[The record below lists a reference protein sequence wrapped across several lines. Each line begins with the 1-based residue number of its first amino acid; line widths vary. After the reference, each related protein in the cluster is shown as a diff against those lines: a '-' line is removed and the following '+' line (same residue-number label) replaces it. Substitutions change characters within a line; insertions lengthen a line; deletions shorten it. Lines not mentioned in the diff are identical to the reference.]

1 MLTWFIVIFT
11 FDLPAWLMLV
21 YWFAMQVFGG
31 YGQTMQT
38 AQGGTAFFAH
48 VGGFLTGIAL
58 IHLMGTRQRYWRR
71 RDLSW

>member
-31 YGQTMQT
+31 FGQI
-38 AQGGTAFFAH
+38 ADRRPRRAAPPSS
-48 VGGFLTGIAL
+48 LTSAASSPAS
-58 IHLMGTRQRYWRR
+58 R
-71 RDLSW
+71 